1 MSTTTHTNGPDS
13 MVTVKVTYD
22 GTTRR
27 VKMPLREMVPR
38 VLEEH
43 VRHRLVARPSHLITQ
58 PIHHEAERQALH
70 QCCLIL
76 LLLSDANMLLIYF
89 ASNSLLLPDPRFPT
103 HPYRQKGHG

>member
-1 MSTTTHTNGPDS
+1 

-43 VRHRLVARPSHLITQ
+43 VRHRLAITAY
-58 PIHHEAERQALH
+58 PLIHHNPVAGIKL
-70 QCCLIL
+70 CVKWL
-76 LLLSDANMLLIYF
+76 LDAFDLRY
-89 ASNSLLLPDPRFPT
+89 
-103 HPYRQKGHG
+103 

>member
-1 MSTTTHTNGPDS
+1 

-43 VRHRLVARPSHLITQ
+43 VRHRLAITAH
-58 PIHHEAERQALH
+58 PIIHHNPVAGIRL
-70 QCCLIL
+70 
-76 LLLSDANMLLIYF
+76 
-89 ASNSLLLPDPRFPT
+89 RV
-103 HPYRQKGHG
+103 K

>member
-1 MSTTTHTNGPDS
+1 MSAAHTGPEA

-43 VRHRLVARPSHLITQ
+43 VR
-58 PIHHEAERQALH
+58 
-70 QCCLIL
+70 
-76 LLLSDANMLLIYF
+76 
-89 ASNSLLLPDPRFPT
+89 LPP
-103 HPYRQKGHG
+103 